1 MANMLENFG
10 LDFFEEDENT
20 LMGFIGYLAQ
30 EGKGITGYYGTP
42 YLFKSMG
49 NPEFWVKTER
59 NEENK
64 LEVTG
69 VDSHCANMCVWEMIH
84 SGIDITPKGSSKLSK
99 TIMFNSATTHGGLI
113 PIEIISADVLP
124 SFMKND
130 KYEIQMVALPL
141 DISYYADE
149 EAYAEAQPSGENGEK
164 WLVANGSLAALSF
177 LYNHSPDRYEKDKEY
192 ESDCYVQFTA
202 TVNKLYH
209 GTFEMNDEKNN
220 MFIRCFVDTQ
230 FGELEFDHT
239 LEMVPEEL
247 RDNIKV
253 GSIIT
258 GTCILS
264 GDVAIK
270 EYDKGIVK
278 DFDHNLKLLRY
289 TLEAG
294 DPERLASVLADDAVY
309 DTDTSGKRFVG
320 PQEIID
326 KIKYVQEHSES
337 KYITNY
343 ATIAAS
349 ENGEFP
355 VGTRC
360 IVLSSGE
367 SDNYESIAFI
377 KVNYDGL
384 ITNIKISTD
393 STYRFEVDKPEKIS
407 TPLDDCEF
415 PDNVAIPIIN
425 RAKFMGLIDE
435 DVDEKSIIDNIEDY
449 YSLEGNA
456 QRMLSALEE
465 TPQPDVE
472 KAFEN
477 IFGYLFA
484 KAIEQTINEK
494 EKKPDEIDKLLASF
508 SIDDAF
514 GGQIKSTLPPN
525 KHFALEKAMKN
536 GSKFYTDLKVF
547 VQLKDKKEEEFV
559 ETFKQAAVIVQRI
572 GQVYAENRFWKNE

>member
-1 MANMLENFG
+1 
-10 LDFFEEDENT
+10 
-20 LMGFIGYLAQ
+20 
-30 EGKGITGYYGTP
+30 
-42 YLFKSMG
+42 
-49 NPEFWVKTER
+49 
-59 NEENK
+59 
-64 LEVTG
+64 
-69 VDSHCANMCVWEMIH
+69 
-84 SGIDITPKGSSKLSK
+84 
-99 TIMFNSATTHGGLI
+99 
-113 PIEIISADVLP
+113 
-124 SFMKND
+124 
-130 KYEIQMVALPL
+130 
-141 DISYYADE
+141 
-149 EAYAEAQPSGENGEK
+149 
-164 WLVANGSLAALSF
+164 
-177 LYNHSPDRYEKDKEY
+177 
-192 ESDCYVQFTA
+192 
-202 TVNKLYH
+202 
-209 GTFEMNDEKNN
+209 MNNEKNN

-289 TLEAG
+289 TLEEG

-320 PQEIID
+320 PREIID

-377 KVNYDGL
+377 KVNYDGF

-449 YSLEGNA
+449 YSLECNA

-494 EKKPDEIDKLLASF
+494 EKDPKETNKLLASY
-508 SIDDAF
+508 SVDDAF
-514 GGQIKSTLPPN
+514 EGEITSTLPSN
-525 KHFALEKAMKN
+525 KNHALKKAMET

-547 VQLKDKKEEEFV
+547 AQIKDKKEEEFV

-572 GQVYAENRFWKNE
+572 GQVYAENGFWKNE